1 MTEICPLMLKIT
13 VNAIFSCLKTIMDRD
28 NKSILLRELLSFMQ
42 FLFKDRGEGS
52 LLNEKLHSYIE
63 GLISERNP
71 LLTEME
77 NYASVHHVP
86 IMELAGIETMLQLLR
101 IHRSHRILE
110 VGTAIGYSALRMAY
124 ALPNSQIV
132 TIERDVE
139 RIQVAEQ
146 FIQRSELSHQI
157 TLIKGDALEV
167 EDVVKEHAL
176 FDAIFIDAA
185 KGQYKKFFEIY
196 SKYLKDDGMI
206 ITDNVLFKGLVAE
219 PEIETKR
226 IRNLVKKINEFNHWL
241 MNHPYYDSVILPVGD
256 GVAISKR
263 RGESK

>member
-1 MTEICPLMLKIT
+1 M
-13 VNAIFSCLKTIMDRD
+13 
-28 NKSILLRELLSFMQ
+28 
-42 FLFKDRGEGS
+42 DRGEGS

-63 GLISERNP
+63 NLITERNP

-77 NYASVHHVP
+77 DYAGVHKVP

-101 IHRSHRILE
+101 IHGSEKILE

-124 ALPNSQIV
+124 ALPNAQIV

-139 RIQVAEQ
+139 RLQVAEQ
-146 FIQRSELSHQI
+146 FISRSEHSNQI
-157 TLIKGDALEV
+157 TIIKGDALEV
-167 EDVVKEHAL
+167 EDAVSGHAS
-176 FDAIFIDAA
+176 FDVIFIDAA

-196 SKYLKDDGMI
+196 SKYLKNDGMI

-219 PEIETKR
+219 PDIETKR
-226 IRNLVKKINEFNHWL
+226 IRNLVKKIDEFNHWL
-241 MNHPYYDSVILPVGD
+241 MNHPDFDSVILPVGD

-263 RGESK
+263 RGERK